1 MTMPSPPEFRFF
13 QELELANT
21 IYSISIYFKSK
32 NYLQY
37 FAILFDN
44 NIVIAMYYFK
54 NYDNIKKFCEKTL

>member
-1 MTMPSPPEFRFF
+1 MSMPSPPESRFF

-21 IYSISIYFKSK
+21 IYSILIYFKSI

-44 NIVIAMYYFK
+44 NIIIAMYYLK
-54 NYDNIKKFCEKTL
+54 TMYNI